1 MKNLKKAKA
10 ILERLKGYDDKLL
23 ERTTGLSDTL
33 SQLLESYI
41 TPAILEDLKQID
53 TLTLPKKKAFIDYL
67 YKLINELESKIKPK
81 EEKKQI
87 EQLPLSDFFTKK
99 LSSLNILK
107 PIEKRAFKKVGV
119 ETVYDALF
127 FTPKK
132 YEDRRLKKLSQLKDG
147 DTALLKLTVEDI
159 KKIKKGKLK
168 VKVVLRQGNV
178 KINAYFVHDKPFLFT
193 FFRKGKEVYLFGK
206 VSKYG
211 KEISMVQPQ
220 IFNEFDPIIMDRIV
234 PVYSLRGDSSVKTTS
249 QTINH
254 LRRGVYKTLKE
265 FLPAFPEYI
274 PQEILNRYN
283 LYPIKKAIKEIHF
296 PPEDE
301 SIQTLERFE
310 TKAQTR
316 VIFDELFILEL
327 AQSYRKA
334 LIKQNPAPVIQTPT
348 DFIQKFQSVLPF
360 ELTEDQKKALKDI
373 LTDISKPYP
382 MNRMVQG
389 DVGSGKTMV
398 AVGSALAVALAGK
411 QVAVMTPT
419 EILSQQH
426 YINFKKILE
435 KFNIPVYLLTGSLS
449 TKEKREIHQK
459 IKTGEAKVVIGTHAL
474 IQEGVEFKELAMVIV
489 DEQHRFGVEQRKA
502 LMEKSKQMPHTLVM
516 TATPIPRTLTLAL
529 YGDLD
534 VSIIR
539 QMPKG
544 RKPVKTFIYY
554 ERERR
559 FVFDTVRKELDKG
572 RQAFVV
578 YPLIE
583 ETEKMDLKSAEEG
596 FKLWSEAFPDKK
608 VLLLHGKMSQE
619 EKDEIME
626 KFKNREGDILVS
638 TTVIEVGIDIPN
650 ATVMVIEEAYRFGLS
665 QIHQLRGRVGR
676 GQYEGYCFLMLPDK
690 FLYNLQDP
698 EEEKKRKKTL
708 ERLKIL
714 VKTTDGFEI
723 AEADL
728 KLRGGGD
735 IAGTSQS
742 GKFMFQVADFSR
754 ERDKKILEV
763 AKKEAE
769 RLMAEDPFLGRH
781 PSLKELVFRK
791 YADRLNLINVA

>member
-254 LRRGVYKTLKE
+254 LRRGV
-265 FLPAFPEYI
+265 
-274 PQEILNRYN
+274 
-283 LYPIKKAIKEIHF
+283 
-296 PPEDE
+296 
-301 SIQTLERFE
+301 
-310 TKAQTR
+310 
-316 VIFDELFILEL
+316 
-327 AQSYRKA
+327 
-334 LIKQNPAPVIQTPT
+334 
-348 DFIQKFQSVLPF
+348 
-360 ELTEDQKKALKDI
+360 
-373 LTDISKPYP
+373 
-382 MNRMVQG
+382 
-389 DVGSGKTMV
+389 
-398 AVGSALAVALAGK
+398 
-411 QVAVMTPT
+411 
-419 EILSQQH
+419 
-426 YINFKKILE
+426 
-435 KFNIPVYLLTGSLS
+435 
-449 TKEKREIHQK
+449 
-459 IKTGEAKVVIGTHAL
+459 
-474 IQEGVEFKELAMVIV
+474 
-489 DEQHRFGVEQRKA
+489 
-502 LMEKSKQMPHTLVM
+502 
-516 TATPIPRTLTLAL
+516 
-529 YGDLD
+529 
-534 VSIIR
+534 
-539 QMPKG
+539 
-544 RKPVKTFIYY
+544 
-554 ERERR
+554 
-559 FVFDTVRKELDKG
+559 
-572 RQAFVV
+572 
-578 YPLIE
+578 
-583 ETEKMDLKSAEEG
+583 
-596 FKLWSEAFPDKK
+596 
-608 VLLLHGKMSQE
+608 
-619 EKDEIME
+619 
-626 KFKNREGDILVS
+626 
-638 TTVIEVGIDIPN
+638 
-650 ATVMVIEEAYRFGLS
+650 
-665 QIHQLRGRVGR
+665 
-676 GQYEGYCFLMLPDK
+676 
-690 FLYNLQDP
+690 
-698 EEEKKRKKTL
+698 
-708 ERLKIL
+708 
-714 VKTTDGFEI
+714 
-723 AEADL
+723 
-728 KLRGGGD
+728 
-735 IAGTSQS
+735 
-742 GKFMFQVADFSR
+742 
-754 ERDKKILEV
+754 
-763 AKKEAE
+763 
-769 RLMAEDPFLGRH
+769 
-781 PSLKELVFRK
+781 
-791 YADRLNLINVA
+791 